1 MKKSKTIFLI
11 LALIA
16 SICTFIYIYIDYI
29 APRNVIS
36 TDVSQTFTNYR
47 DTIPK
52 TDTTTQNI
60 LLIGDSMAY
69 SLMFRVQNYC
79 NYNHHNLNVVTWVS
93 ATTKTYAECDTLE
106 YFVNLYKPT
115 YILFVIGAN
124 EMFVRDAYE
133 RIDYVNRI
141 IPQTHGIPTIWIGPP
156 NWKEDS
162 GINNMLMSKFGPRQF
177 FLSKKLTFT
186 RIKGDVAHPDRPA
199 GTMWM
204 DSIASWIKT
213 KSIFP
218 IRLEKPIEDNPIHV
232 DFVKLV
238 VKEN

>member
-1 MKKSKTIFLI
+1 MKKSRIIILI

-16 SICTFIYIYIDYI
+16 AVCTFIYIYIDYL
-29 APRNVIS
+29 APRIITQPS
-36 TDVSQTFTNYR
+36 VSQTFTNYR

-52 TDTTTQNI
+52 IDTTSQNI

-93 ATTKTYAECDTLE
+93 ATTQTYAECDTLE
-106 YFVNLYKPT
+106 YFVNLYHPT

-133 RIDYVNRI
+133 RINNVDRI

-156 NWKEDS
+156 NWKEDT
-162 GINNMLMSKFGPRQF
+162 GINEMILANVGSRQYYPSKNLKYKRYADG
-177 FLSKKLTFT
+177 
-186 RIKGDVAHPDRPA
+186 AHPKPESA
-199 GTMWM
+199 FMWCDSVAKFIM
-204 DSIASWIKT
+204 DKSRHPILLNPPT
-213 KSIFP
+213 KKYSGSPNSTILQP
-218 IRLEKPIEDNPIHV
+218 WKQ
-232 DFVKLV
+232 
-238 VKEN
+238 